1 MKLFIIAGEASGDM
15 HASNLMKCL
24 KKLHPDIDFLCYG
37 GDLLQEAGGKLAK
50 HYREMAFMG
59 IWEVIRNYGKI
70 RKNLAECKAEILSYH
85 PDALILVDY
94 AGFNL
99 RIAKFAKKR
108 NLRVFYYI
116 SPKLWAWGKW
126 RVKKVRKYVD
136 NMFVNLPFEVDFYR
150 NHGIAAEY
158 YGNPVVD
165 SVAAGMKVQ
174 EDLTSFIR
182 LHSLEEKPIIALLA
196 GSRKQE
202 IHLCLPE
209 MLSVIDHYPA
219 YQFVIA
225 GAPSLSP
232 EFYQPYITGKSVRLI
247 HGQTYAIL
255 RHAVA
260 AVVTSGTATLETA
273 LHRIP
278 QVVIYKTSTF
288 TFYVGRPFVDIKFFS
303 LVNLIMDK
311 EVVRELLQFNL
322 ARDIKAGLDNILF
335 DKDYRQQML
344 DNYDRLIEKVGL
356 PGVSER
362 VAERMSSLLQPS
374 INI

>member
-1 MKLFIIAGEASGDM
+1 MKLFLIAGEASGDL

-24 KKLHPDIDFLCYG
+24 KKLHPDADFRCFG
-37 GDLLQEAGGKLAK
+37 GDLMQEAGGTMAK

-70 RKNLAECKAEILSYH
+70 RKNIADCKADIIRYH

-99 RIAKFAKKR
+99 RIAGFAKKR
-108 NLRVFYYI
+108 NYRVFYYI

-126 RVKKVRKYVD
+126 RVSRVRKYVD
-136 NMFVNLPFEVDFYR
+136 RMFVNLPFEVDFYR
-150 NHGIAAEY
+150 DHGITAEY

-165 SVAAGMKVQ
+165 SVAAGMNVR
-174 EDLTSFIR
+174 EDFASFIQH
-182 LHSLEEKPIIALLA
+182 HSLAAKPIIALLA

-202 IHLCLPE
+202 IDLCLPE
-209 MLSVIDHYPA
+209 MLSIIEHYHG

-232 EFYQPYITGKSVRLI
+232 EFYQSYIEGKPVRLL

-255 RHAVA
+255 RHAAA

-288 TFYVGRPFVDIKFFS
+288 TYYAGLPFVSIKFFS
-303 LVNLIMDK
+303 LVNLIMDREIVK
-311 EVVRELLQFNL
+311 ELLQFNL
-322 ARDIKAGLDNILF
+322 ARDIKTELDNILF
-335 DKDYRQQML
+335 NREYRKQML
-344 DNYDRLIEKVGL
+344 DNYDRLIEKVGS

-362 VAERMSSLLQPS
+362 VAEHISSLLHQ
-374 INI
+374 